1 MTAVGLDL
9 IREHFRN
16 LDQVEL
22 AELAE
27 IRDQSNQLSVV
38 KTSAPASVAAP
49 SQVLKCRTH
58 QAHTIRQIGNFRADQ
73 SNLQHIRIL
82 DHWTDSTNQRDP

>member
-9 IREHFRN
+9 IREHFGH

-49 SQVLKCRTH
+49 SQVLRFRTH
-58 QAHTIRQIGNFRADQ
+58 RTHTIRQCGNYRADQ
-73 SNLQHIRIL
+73 SNLQRIRIS
-82 DHWTDSTNQRDP
+82 DHWTDSTNQPGS